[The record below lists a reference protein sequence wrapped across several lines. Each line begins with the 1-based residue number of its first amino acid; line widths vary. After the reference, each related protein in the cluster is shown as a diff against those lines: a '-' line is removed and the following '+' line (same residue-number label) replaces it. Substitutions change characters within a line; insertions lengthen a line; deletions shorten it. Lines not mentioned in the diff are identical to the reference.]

1 MHYLALQ
8 SRDELSVLR
17 EDRKIEVVVV
27 VGDCDFSSGVDSNTD
42 RVVGD
47 ACRPARLKSY
57 SDSLLNLKLTFSS
70 DLPKKVSFIIKYF
83 YTVSSVVTDEYL
95 LSVIDHD
102 TVGELQ
108 MFGAAELVKNVP
120 HLVKDDHPHH
130 LQSKE
135 WSCVISVSHNL
146 SEDMYLLM
154 FYPPCTP
161 PQ

>member
-1 MHYLALQ
+1 MCYLALQ

-17 EDRKIEVVVV
+17 EDGKIEVIVV
-27 VGDCDFSSGVDSNTD
+27 VGDCDFPSSVDSNTD

-47 ACRPARLKSY
+47 ACRTTRLERY
-57 SDSLLNLKLTFSS
+57 LESLLNIKLTFSS

-95 LSVIDHD
+95 LSVIDHH

-108 MFGAAELVKNVP
+108 MFGAAELVQNVP

-130 LQSKE
+130 LQSE
-135 WSCVISVSHNL
+135 
-146 SEDMYLLM
+146 E
-154 FYPPCTP
+154 
-161 PQ
+161 